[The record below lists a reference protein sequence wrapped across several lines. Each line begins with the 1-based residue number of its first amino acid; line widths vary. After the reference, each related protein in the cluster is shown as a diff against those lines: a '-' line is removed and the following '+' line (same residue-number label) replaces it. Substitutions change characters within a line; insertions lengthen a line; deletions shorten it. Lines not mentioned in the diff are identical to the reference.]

1 MPQSYSMKDRESI
14 NFNYESQFDLEHFFE
29 LTADIF
35 CVASYDGYIKKVNP
49 ALSKL
54 LGYSTEEILA
64 GHVSDF
70 IYHED
75 NTITSKLRES
85 INKDKPLLNFE
96 NRYVTKSGEIVW
108 LSWTS
113 VSEPSKRLI
122 YAIAKNVTHLKNI
135 EEERNLLLTNLT
147 SVNEQLKQFTY
158 TVSHDF
164 RSPVN
169 NMISLFGL
177 LDLSKIEDQE
187 TLEYIDMVKK
197 SSLKLKSTLNEY
209 VDNLSQEEKINIKI
223 EKVFL
228 NDILQTTQDS
238 IKTLI
243 SNSKATLE
251 IDFSEAGEVRFNAAF
266 LQSIFLNLISN
277 SLKYSSPENDPVI
290 SITSRKLMNFTQLIF
305 TDNGIGFEM
314 KDVKDKIFG
323 LHQKFHNHIDSKG
336 IGLYLVQKHMASLGG
351 TIKVESEVNVGTTFV
366 LTFKD

>member
-1 MPQSYSMKDRESI
+1 MKDIKPI
-14 NFNYESQFDLEHFFE
+14 NLASEPHFDLDHFFE
-29 LTADIF
+29 LTADIL
-35 CVASYDGYIKKVNP
+35 CIASYDGYIKKTNP
-49 ALSKL
+49 AFSEL
-54 LGYSTEEILA
+54 LGYSTEEIMA

-75 NTITSKLRES
+75 KTITSKLRDS

-122 YAIAKNVTHLKNI
+122 YAIAKNITHLKNL

-147 SVNEQLKQFTY
+147 IVNEQLKQFTY
-158 TVSHDF
+158 TVSHDL
-164 RSPVN
+164 RSPVDN
-169 NMISLFGL
+169 LISLFGL

-187 TLEYIDMVKK
+187 TLDYIDMLEK
-197 SSLKLKSTLNEY
+197 SSLKLKSTLNHY
-209 VDNLSQEEKINIKI
+209 VDNLSQEEKINVKT
-223 EKVFL
+223 EKVLL
-228 NDILQTTQDS
+228 NDILQITLDS

-251 IDFSEAGEVRFNAAF
+251 IDFSESEEIKFNAAY

-277 SLKYSSPENDPVI
+277 SIKYSNPQTYPVI
-290 SITSRKLMNFTQLIF
+290 SITSKKSGNFTQLIF
-305 TDNGIGFEM
+305 SDNGIGFEM
-314 KDVKDKIFG
+314 ENVKDKIFG

-336 IGLYLVQKHMASLGG
+336 IGLYLVHKQITSLGG
-351 TIKVESEVNVGTTFV
+351 TIKVKSQVNLGTTFT

>member
-1 MPQSYSMKDRESI
+1 MKDINSI
-14 NFNYESQFDLEHFFE
+14 NLKSEPHFDLDHFFE
-29 LTADIF
+29 LTADIL
-35 CVASYDGYIKKVNP
+35 CIASYDGYIKKANP
-49 ALSKL
+49 AFSEL
-54 LGYSTEEILA
+54 LGYSTEEIMA

-75 NTITSKLRES
+75 KTITSKLRES

-122 YAIAKNVTHLKNI
+122 YAIAKNVTHLKNL

-158 TVSHDF
+158 TISHDL

-187 TLEYIDMVKK
+187 TLEYIDMLKK
-197 SSLKLKSTLNEY
+197 SSFKLKSTLNEY
-209 VDNLSQEEKINIKI
+209 VDNLSQEEKINLKI
-223 EKVFL
+223 EKVL
-228 NDILQTTQDS
+228 LHDILEITLDS

-251 IDFSEAGEVRFNAAF
+251 IDFSEAEEVRFNAGY

-277 SLKYSSPENDPVI
+277 SIKYSNPKTFPVI
-290 SITSRKLMNFTQLIF
+290 SITSRKFKNYTQLIF

-314 KDVKDKIFG
+314 KNVKDKIFG

-336 IGLYLVQKHMASLGG
+336 IGLYLVQKQITSLGG
-351 TIKVESEVNVGTTFV
+351 TIKVKSQVNLGTTFT
-366 LTFKD
+366 LTFKESKT